1 MTDAKQHQAL
11 LIEANKEEAT
21 FMRHALAPDF
31 YLQVLPGTLDI
42 RNGLDLSQVE
52 ALIPFI
58 HSRVGA
64 EEMAAMPQLK
74 LIATRSTGYDH
85 IDLHAAADRGI
96 VVTNVPAYGETAV
109 AEYTFALLLALSR
122 KVHQA
127 WATMR
132 DGTSHIEELRGFDLY
147 GKTIGVVGAGAIGLH
162 VIRIAKGFGMQALA
176 YDVAHNRLLSEVL
189 GFQYA
194 DLDELLARS
203 DVVTLHAPALPSTYH
218 MINRER
224 LSLMKRGAILI
235 NTARGSLIDTTAL
248 AWALD
253 THILSGVGLD
263 TIEGEEF
270 LKHEEDLLNATD
282 TEEKLKLLV
291 HNNML
296 LRRHNVL
303 ITPHIAFNS
312 QEALHR
318 ILETTVANIHAFL
331 AGHPQNTVKVAQSRP
346 S

>member
-1 MTDAKQHQAL
+1 MTYEKQHQAL
-11 LIEANKEEAT
+11 VTEANKEEAT
-21 FMRHALAPDF
+21 YMKHALATDF
-31 YLQVLPGTLDI
+31 SLQVLPGVLEI
-42 RNGLDLSQVE
+42 REDLDLSQVE
-52 ALIPFI
+52 VLLPFI
-58 HSRVGA
+58 HSHVGA

-85 IDLHAAADRGI
+85 IDLHAAADKGI

-122 KVHQA
+122 KVNQA

-132 DGTSHIEELRGFDLY
+132 DGTAHREELRGFDLY
-147 GKTIGVVGAGAIGLH
+147 GKTLGVVGAGAIGLH
-162 VIRIAKGFGMQALA
+162 VIRIARGFGMQALA
-176 YDVAHNRLLSEVL
+176 YDVLQNQLLSEVL
-189 GFQYA
+189 EFQYVGFN
-194 DLDELLARS
+194 ELLARS

-218 MINRER
+218 MINHET
-224 LSLMKRGAILI
+224 LSLMKRGTILI

-253 THILSGVGLD
+253 THILAGVGLD
-263 TIEGEEF
+263 TLEGEEF
-270 LKHEEDLLNATD
+270 LKQEEDLLNASD

-291 HNNML
+291 QNNML
-296 LRRHNVL
+296 LRRQNVL

-318 ILETTVANIHAFL
+318 ILETTVTNVQAFF
-331 AGHPQNTVKVAQSRP
+331 AGHPQNLVKTSD
-346 S
+346 